1 MKKLL
6 INLFLFTLFLFVS
19 ITVTLST
26 VGIETNKFN
35 NLISEKAS
43 ETKNIFLKLK
53 TIKFKID
60 LREMSLFLE
69 TQYPE
74 ITYKNILIPIENA
87 KVYIDFLSLFTT
99 DTKIEKT
106 KLILKE
112 LDITQLNKL
121 SAMIKPSNFK
131 SLINNKIKYGKI
143 ITEIE
148 FFSNG
153 QNPFENFIAKGSV
166 KELKVEL
173 INNLYLKKQIL
184 IFLQIRMIF

>member
-35 NLISEKAS
+35 NLISEKVQKL
-43 ETKNIFLKLK
+43 KNIFLKLK

-143 ITEIE
+143 IIRDRI
-148 FFSNG
+148 FS
-153 QNPFENFIAKGSV
+153 
-166 KELKVEL
+166 
-173 INNLYLKKQIL
+173 
-184 IFLQIRMIF
+184 